1 MGPRTQ
7 SRESTLSEPS
17 RDDRARDERPASRD
31 IGHLREIL
39 RLVLPHKGVVV
50 GAFAALIVA
59 AGAMLAIGQ
68 ALRRVV
74 DYGFSSESASTL
86 DQYFLGLL
94 GVVAVLAAA
103 TFCRFFLVSWLGER
117 VVADVRNAVYR
128 HVIGL
133 SPVFFEVTRTGEV
146 LSRLTT
152 DTTLIQTVVGSSASI
167 ALRNLLLFLGGA
179 VLLVITS
186 PKLAGLTILIVP
198 VVVLPIVVF
207 GRRVRRLSRES
218 QDRLADVG
226 ALAEETLNAVRTV
239 QAFTHEDIE
248 RVHFVGRVEAAFRT
262 AIRRITARSWLTA
275 VVILLVFGTVDG
287 VLWIG
292 AKDVIGGDMTG
303 GELAA
308 FVFYAI
314 VVAGSV
320 GALSEVYGELQRA
333 AGATERLMELLAVR
347 PAITAPADPVAL
359 PEPPR
364 GRISFENV
372 TFRYP
377 ARPETA
383 ALSDFDLHVSPG
395 ERVAL
400 VGPSGAGKTTVF
412 QLLLR
417 FYDCEAGRVALDGVD
432 VRDAVPEAVR
442 GRIGLVAQEPTIF
455 AATALENIRYGRPDA
470 GLDEVREAAR
480 AAQALE
486 FIERLPSGFD
496 THLGERGQQLSGG
509 QRQRIAIARAI
520 LRNPAA
526 LLLDEATSALDT
538 ESERLVQAAL
548 EPLMAGRTTLMI
560 AHRLATVQKADRIV
574 VMEHGRVVALGTHVE
589 LMAEGG
595 LYARLATLQFDLDA
609 ERLLAAAQ

>member
-1 MGPRTQ
+1 MSQ
-7 SRESTLSEPS
+7 STSEERA
-17 RDDRARDERPASRD
+17 RDDRPSSRE

-39 RLVLPHKGVVV
+39 RFVVPHRTMLF
-50 GAFAALIVA
+50 GAFAALIFA

-74 DYGFSSESASTL
+74 DYGFSSESPTTL

-94 GVVAVLAAA
+94 GVVIVLAAA
-103 TFCRFFLVSWLGER
+103 TYCRFFLVSWIGER
-117 VVADVRNAVYR
+117 VVADVRDKVYR

-152 DTTLIQTVVGSSASI
+152 DTTLIQTVVGSSVSI
-167 ALRNLLLFLGGA
+167 ALRNALLFVGGM
-179 VLLVITS
+179 VMLVITS
-186 PKLAGLTILIVP
+186 PKLAGLTIVIVP
-198 VVVLPIVVF
+198 LVVLPIIVF

-226 ALAEETLNAVRTV
+226 AFAEETLNAVRTV
-239 QAFTHEDIE
+239 QAFTHEDID
-248 RVHFVGRVEAAFRT
+248 RARYGGRVEAAFRT
-262 AIRRITARSWLTA
+262 AIRRIAARASMTA
-275 VVILLVFGTVDG
+275 VVILFVFGAVDAI
-287 VLWIG
+287 LWIG
-292 AKDVIGGDMTG
+292 AKDVVGGGMTG

-314 VVAGSV
+314 IVAGSV

-333 AGATERLMELLAVR
+333 AGATERLMELMAVR
-347 PAITAPADPVAL
+347 AEIAAPADPVAL
-359 PEPPR
+359 PEPAR
-364 GRISFENV
+364 GDISFDGV

-383 ALSDFDLHVSPG
+383 ALSGFDLAVAPG
-395 ERVAL
+395 EHVAL

-417 FYDCEAGRVALDGVD
+417 FYDCTEGCVAFDGVD
-432 VRDAVPEAVR
+432 IRRAAPEAVR
-442 GRIGLVAQEPTIF
+442 GRIGLVAQEPVIF
-455 AATALENIRYGRPDA
+455 AASAFENIRYGRPEA
-470 GLDEVREAAR
+470 GIEEVREAAR

-486 FIERLPSGFD
+486 FIERLPEGFD
-496 THLGERGQQLSGG
+496 THFGERGQQLSGG

-520 LRNPAA
+520 LRDPAA
-526 LLLDEATSALDT
+526 LLLDEATSSLDA

-548 EPLMAGRTTLMI
+548 QPLMAGRTTLTI

-574 VMEHGRVVALGTHVE
+574 VMEHGRVVALGSHAE

-595 LYARLATLQFDLDA
+595 LYARLAALQFDVD
-609 ERLLAAAQ
+609 EVGRRAAAQ

>member
-1 MGPRTQ
+1 MSESASDERARGDRPP
-7 SRESTLSEPS
+7 SRE
-17 RDDRARDERPASRD
+17 
-31 IGHLREIL
+31 IGHLREML
-39 RLVLPHKGVVV
+39 RFVVPHKTMLL
-50 GAFAALIVA
+50 GAFAALIFA

-74 DYGFSSESASTL
+74 DYGFSSESATTL

-94 GVVAVLAAA
+94 GVVVVLAAA
-103 TFCRFFLVSWLGER
+103 TYCRFFLVSWLGER
-117 VVADVRNAVYR
+117 VVADVRNKVYR

-152 DTTLIQTVVGSSASI
+152 DTTLIQAVVGSSASI
-167 ALRNLLLFLGGA
+167 ALRNVLLFVGGM
-179 VLLVITS
+179 VMLVITS
-186 PKLAGLTILIVP
+186 PKLAGLIVLLVP
-198 VVVLPIVVF
+198 MVVLPIVVF
-207 GRRVRRLSRES
+207 GRRVRRLSRAS

-239 QAFTHEDIE
+239 QAFTHEDID
-248 RVHFVGRVEAAFRT
+248 RVQFGGRVETAFRV
-262 AIRRITARSWLTA
+262 AIRRIAARAAMTA
-275 VVILLVFGTVDG
+275 VVILLVFGAVDG
-287 VLWIG
+287 ILWIG
-292 AKDVIGGDMTG
+292 ATDVVGGGMTG

-347 PAITAPADPVAL
+347 PEITAPRDPVPL
-359 PEPPR
+359 PEPAR
-364 GRISFENV
+364 GEISFDGV

-377 ARPETA
+377 ARPETP
-383 ALSDFDLHVSPG
+383 ALSGFDLAVAPG
-395 ERVAL
+395 EHVAL

-417 FYDCEAGRVALDGVD
+417 FYDCEEGCVALDGVD
-432 VRDAVPEAVR
+432 VRRAAPQTVR
-442 GRIGLVAQEPTIF
+442 GRIGLVAQEPVIF
-455 AATALENIRYGRPDA
+455 AASAFENIRYGRPEA
-470 GLDEVREAAR
+470 SIEEVREAAR

-486 FIERLPSGFD
+486 FIEDLPKGFD
-496 THLGERGQQLSGG
+496 TDFGERGQQLSGG

-520 LRNPAA
+520 LRDPAA
-526 LLLDEATSALDT
+526 LLLDEATSALDA

-548 EPLMAGRTTLMI
+548 VPLMAGRTTLTI

-574 VMEHGRVVALGTHVE
+574 VMEHGRVVALGSHAE
-589 LMAEGG
+589 LMTEGG
-595 LYARLATLQFDLDA
+595 LYARLAALQFDIG
-609 ERLLAAAQ
+609 EEGPRAAAQ

>member
-1 MGPRTQ
+1 MSAREQLSESASDERARGDRPP
-7 SRESTLSEPS
+7 SREI
-17 RDDRARDERPASRD
+17 A
-31 IGHLREIL
+31 HLREIL
-39 RLVLPHKGVVV
+39 RFVVPHKTILL
-50 GAFAALIVA
+50 GAFAALIFA

-74 DYGFSSESASTL
+74 DYGFSSESATTL

-94 GVVAVLAAA
+94 GVVIVLAAA
-103 TFCRFFLVSWLGER
+103 TYCRFFLVSWIGER
-117 VVADVRNAVYR
+117 VVADVRNKVYR

-167 ALRNLLLFLGGA
+167 ALRNALLFVGGM
-179 VLLVITS
+179 VMLVITS
-186 PKLAGLTILIVP
+186 PKLAGLTIVIVP
-198 VVVLPIVVF
+198 LVVLPIIVF

-226 ALAEETLNAVRTV
+226 AFAEETLNAVRTV
-239 QAFTHEDIE
+239 QAFTHEDID
-248 RVHFVGRVEAAFRT
+248 RVRYGGRVEAAFRT
-262 AIRRITARSWLTA
+262 AIRRIAARASMTA
-275 VVILLVFGTVDG
+275 VVILFVFGAVDAI
-287 VLWIG
+287 LWIG
-292 AKDVIGGDMTG
+292 AKDVVGGGMTG

-333 AGATERLMELLAVR
+333 AGATERLMELLTVR
-347 PAITAPADPVAL
+347 AEIAAPRDPVPL
-359 PEPPR
+359 PEPAR
-364 GRISFENV
+364 GEISFDGV

-377 ARPETA
+377 ARPETP
-383 ALSDFDLHVSPG
+383 ALSGFDLAVAPG
-395 ERVAL
+395 EHVAL

-417 FYDCEAGRVALDGVD
+417 FYDCEEGCVALDGVD
-432 VRDAVPEAVR
+432 VRRAAPETVR
-442 GRIGLVAQEPTIF
+442 GRIGLVAQEPVIF
-455 AATALENIRYGRPDA
+455 AASAFENIRYGRPEA
-470 GLDEVREAAR
+470 TIEEVREAAR

-486 FIERLPSGFD
+486 FIEALPKGFD
-496 THLGERGQQLSGG
+496 TDFGERGQQLSGG

-520 LRNPAA
+520 LRDPAA
-526 LLLDEATSALDT
+526 LLLDEATSALDA

-548 EPLMAGRTTLMI
+548 VPLMAGRTTLTI

-574 VMEHGRVVALGTHVE
+574 VMEHGRVVALGSHAE

-595 LYARLATLQFDLDA
+595 LYARLAALQFDIG
-609 ERLLAAAQ
+609 EEGPRAAAQ

>member
-1 MGPRTQ
+1 MSESASDERVRGDRPP
-7 SRESTLSEPS
+7 SREI
-17 RDDRARDERPASRD
+17 R
-31 IGHLREIL
+31 HLREIL
-39 RLVLPHKGVVV
+39 RFVVPHKTMLL
-50 GAFAALIVA
+50 GAFAALIFAV
-59 AGAMLAIGQ
+59 GAMLAIGQ

-74 DYGFSSESASTL
+74 DYGFSSESGTTL

-94 GVVAVLAAA
+94 GVVVVLAAA
-103 TFCRFFLVSWLGER
+103 TYCRFFLVSWLGER
-117 VVADVRNAVYR
+117 VVADVRNKVYR

-152 DTTLIQTVVGSSASI
+152 DTTLIQTVVGSSVSV
-167 ALRNLLLFLGGA
+167 ALRNALLFLGG
-179 VLLVITS
+179 LVMLIITS
-186 PKLAGLTILIVP
+186 PKLAGLTVLIVP
-198 VVVLPIVVF
+198 LVVLPIIVF
-207 GRRVRRLSRES
+207 GRRVRRLSRAS

-239 QAFTHEDIE
+239 QAFTHEDID
-248 RVHFVGRVEAAFRT
+248 RVQYGGRVESAFRT
-262 AIRRITARSWLTA
+262 AVRRIAARAAMTA
-275 VVILLVFGTVDG
+275 VVILFVFGAVDG

-292 AKDVIGGDMTG
+292 AKDVVGGGMTG

-320 GALSEVYGELQRA
+320 GALSEVWGELQRA

-347 PAITAPADPVAL
+347 PEITAPRDPVPL
-359 PEPPR
+359 PEPAR
-364 GRISFENV
+364 GEISFDGV

-377 ARPETA
+377 ARPETP
-383 ALSDFDLHVSPG
+383 ALSGFDLAVAPG
-395 ERVAL
+395 EHVAL

-417 FYDCEAGRVALDGVD
+417 FYDCEEGCVALDGVD
-432 VRDAVPEAVR
+432 VRRAAPESVR
-442 GRIGLVAQEPTIF
+442 GRIGLVAQEPVIF
-455 AATALENIRYGRPDA
+455 AASAFENIRYGRPEA
-470 GLDEVREAAR
+470 SIEEVREAAR

-486 FIERLPSGFD
+486 FIEALPKGFD
-496 THLGERGQQLSGG
+496 TDSGERGQQLSGG

-520 LRNPAA
+520 LRDPAA
-526 LLLDEATSALDT
+526 LLLDEATSALDA

-548 EPLMAGRTTLMI
+548 VPLMAGRTTLTI

-574 VMEHGRVVALGTHVE
+574 VMEHGRVVALGSHAE

-595 LYARLATLQFDLDA
+595 LYARLAALQFDIG
-609 ERLLAAAQ
+609 EEGPRAAAQ

>member
-1 MGPRTQ
+1 M
-7 SRESTLSEPS
+7 SESARNE
-17 RDDRARDERPASRD
+17 RAREDRPRGKEIA
-31 IGHLREIL
+31 HLREIL
-39 RLVLPHKGVVV
+39 RFVLPHRKVLL
-50 GAFAALIVA
+50 GAFAALIFA

-74 DYGFSSESASTL
+74 DYGFSSDSASTL

-94 GVVAVLAAA
+94 GVVAALAAA
-103 TFCRFFLVSWLGER
+103 TYCRFFLVSWLGER
-117 VVADVRNAVYR
+117 VVADVRNEVYR

-167 ALRNLLLFLGGA
+167 ALRNALLFVGGM
-179 VLLVITS
+179 VMLVITS
-186 PKLAGLTILIVP
+186 PKLAGLTVLIVP
-198 VVVLPIVVF
+198 LVVLPIVIF
-207 GRRVRRLSRES
+207 GRRVRRLSRAS

-226 ALAEETLNAVRTV
+226 AYAEETLNAVRTV
-239 QAFTHEDIE
+239 QAFTHEEID
-248 RVHFVGRVEAAFRT
+248 RVEYAGRVEATFRT
-262 AIRRITARSWLTA
+262 AVRRVATRASMTAI
-275 VVILLVFGTVDG
+275 VILFVFGAVDG
-287 VLWIG
+287 ILWIG
-292 AKDVIGGDMTG
+292 AKDVVGGGMSGGD
-303 GELAA
+303 LAA

-314 VVAGSV
+314 IVAGSV

-347 PAITAPADPVAL
+347 PEIAAPDDPVTL
-359 PEPPR
+359 PEPAQ
-364 GRISFENV
+364 GRISFDGV

-383 ALSDFDLHVSPG
+383 ALSGFDLAVAPG
-395 ERVAL
+395 EHIAL

-417 FYDCEAGRVALDGVD
+417 FYDCEDGCVALDGVNI
-432 VRDAVPEAVR
+432 RRAAPEAVR
-442 GRIGLVAQEPTIF
+442 GRIGLVAQDPVIF
-455 AATALENIRYGRPDA
+455 AASALDNIRYGRPEASD
-470 GLDEVREAAR
+470 DEVHEAAR

-486 FIERLPSGFD
+486 FIERLPEGFD
-496 THLGERGQQLSGG
+496 THFGERGQQLSGG

-526 LLLDEATSALDT
+526 LLLDEATSALDA

-548 EPLMAGRTTLMI
+548 EPLMAGRTTLTI

-574 VMEHGRVVALGTHVE
+574 VLEHGRVVALGNHAK

-595 LYARLATLQFDLDA
+595 LYARLAALQFDLV
-609 ERLLAAAQ
+609 EEGPRAAAQ

>member
-1 MGPRTQ
+1 M
-7 SRESTLSEPS
+7 SES
-17 RDDRARDERPASRD
+17 DRDERARSDRPPSRN

-39 RLVLPHKGVVV
+39 RFLLPHRTVLF
-50 GAFAALIVA
+50 GAFAALIFA

-74 DYGFSSESASTL
+74 DYGFSSESADTL

-103 TFCRFFLVSWLGER
+103 TYFRFFLVSWLGER
-117 VVADVRNAVYR
+117 VVADVRNEVYR
-128 HVIGL
+128 NVIGL

-167 ALRNLLLFLGGA
+167 ALRNALLLLGGTA
-179 VLLVITS
+179 MLIITS

-198 VVVLPIVVF
+198 LVVLPIIIF
-207 GRRVRRLSRES
+207 GRRVRRLSRAS

-226 ALAEETLNAVRTV
+226 ALAEETLNAIRTV
-239 QAFTHEDIE
+239 QAFTHEDID
-248 RVHFVGRVEAAFRT
+248 RGRYRGRVEAAFRT
-262 AIRRITARSWLTA
+262 AIRRIAKRASMTAI
-275 VVILLVFGTVDG
+275 VILFVFGAVDG

-292 AKDVIGGDMTG
+292 AKDVVGGGMTG

-347 PAITAPADPVAL
+347 AEIAAPADPVPM
-359 PEPPR
+359 PEPAR
-364 GRISFENV
+364 GHISFDGV

-383 ALSDFDLHVSPG
+383 ALSGFDLEVAPG
-395 ERVAL
+395 EHVAL

-417 FYDCEAGRVALDGVD
+417 FYDCEEGCVALDGVD
-432 VRDAVPEAVR
+432 VRRAAPEAVR
-442 GRIGLVAQEPTIF
+442 GRIGLVAQDPVIF
-455 AATALENIRYGRPDA
+455 AASALDNIRYGRPDA
-470 GLDEVREAAR
+470 GTDEVREAAR

-486 FIERLPSGFD
+486 FIERLPEGFE
-496 THLGERGQQLSGG
+496 THFGERGQLLSGG

-526 LLLDEATSALDT
+526 LLLDEATSSLDA
-538 ESERLVQAAL
+538 ENERLVQAAL
-548 EPLMAGRTTLMI
+548 EPLMSGRTTLTI
-560 AHRLATVQKADRIV
+560 AHRLATVQKADRIA
-574 VMEHGRVVALGTHVE
+574 VMEHGRVVALGSHTE
-589 LMAEGG
+589 LMAEDG
-595 LYARLATLQFDLDA
+595 LYARLAALQFDVVEA
-609 ERLLAAAQ
+609 AARAAAQ

>member
-1 MGPRTQ
+1 MSESASDERARGDRPP
-7 SRESTLSEPS
+7 SRE
-17 RDDRARDERPASRD
+17 

-39 RLVLPHKGVVV
+39 RFVVPHKTMLL
-50 GAFAALIVA
+50 GAFAALIFA

-74 DYGFSSESASTL
+74 DYGFSSESATTL

-94 GVVAVLAAA
+94 GVVVVLAAA
-103 TFCRFFLVSWLGER
+103 TYCRFFLVSWLGER
-117 VVADVRNAVYR
+117 VVADVRNKVYR

-152 DTTLIQTVVGSSASI
+152 DTTLIQAVVGSSASI
-167 ALRNLLLFLGGA
+167 ALRNVLLFVGGM
-179 VLLVITS
+179 VMLVITS
-186 PKLAGLTILIVP
+186 PKLAGLIVLLVP
-198 VVVLPIVVF
+198 MVVLPIVVF
-207 GRRVRRLSRES
+207 GRRVRRLSRAS

-239 QAFTHEDIE
+239 QAFTHEDID
-248 RVHFVGRVEAAFRT
+248 RVQFGGRVETAFRV
-262 AIRRITARSWLTA
+262 AIRRIAARAAMTA
-275 VVILLVFGTVDG
+275 VVILLVFGAVDG
-287 VLWIG
+287 ILWIG
-292 AKDVIGGDMTG
+292 ATDVVGGGMTG

-347 PAITAPADPVAL
+347 PEITAPRDPVPL
-359 PEPPR
+359 PEPAR
-364 GRISFENV
+364 GEISFDGV

-377 ARPETA
+377 ARPETP
-383 ALSDFDLHVSPG
+383 ALSGFDLAVAPG
-395 ERVAL
+395 EHVAL

-417 FYDCEAGRVALDGVD
+417 FYDCEEGCVALDGVD
-432 VRDAVPEAVR
+432 VRRAAPQTVR
-442 GRIGLVAQEPTIF
+442 GRIGLVAQEPVIF
-455 AATALENIRYGRPDA
+455 AASAFENIRYGRPEA
-470 GLDEVREAAR
+470 SIEEVREAAR

-486 FIERLPSGFD
+486 FIEDLPKGFD
-496 THLGERGQQLSGG
+496 TDFGERGQQLSGG

-520 LRNPAA
+520 LRDPAA
-526 LLLDEATSALDT
+526 LLLDEATSALDA

-548 EPLMAGRTTLMI
+548 VPLMAGRTTLTI

-574 VMEHGRVVALGTHVE
+574 VMEHGRVVALGSHAE
-589 LMAEGG
+589 LMTEGG
-595 LYARLATLQFDLDA
+595 LYARLAALQFDIG
-609 ERLLAAAQ
+609 EEGPRAAAQ

>member
-538 ESERLVQAAL
+538 ESERLVKAAL

-609 ERLLAAAQ
+609 ERPLAAAQ

>member
-1 MGPRTQ
+1 M
-7 SRESTLSEPS
+7 STLSETA

-39 RLVLPHKGVVV
+39 RLVLPHKLVVL
-50 GAFAALIVA
+50 GALVALIVA

-74 DYGFSSESASTL
+74 DYGFSSEGASTL
-86 DQYFLGLL
+86 NQYFLGLL

-117 VVADVRNAVYR
+117 VVADIRNAVYR

-146 LSRLTT
+146 LSRLGT

-167 ALRNLLLFLGGA
+167 ALRNALLFLGGA
-179 VLLVITS
+179 ALLVITS

-198 VVVLPIVVF
+198 IVVLPIVVF
-207 GRRVRRLSRES
+207 GRRVRRLSRAS
-218 QDRLADVG
+218 QDRLADVS

-239 QAFTHEDIE
+239 QAFTHEEID
-248 RVHFVGRVEAAFRT
+248 RVQYGARVEAAFRT
-262 AIRRITARSWLTA
+262 AIRRVTARSWLTA

-303 GELAA
+303 GQLAA

-314 VVAGSV
+314 VVSGSV
-320 GALSEVYGELQRA
+320 GALSEVWGELQRA

-347 PAITAPADPVAL
+347 PEITAPAQPVAL

-364 GRISFENV
+364 GRITFADV

-377 ARPETA
+377 ARPETV
-383 ALSDFDLHVSPG
+383 ALSGFDLDVAPG

-417 FYDCEAGRVALDGVD
+417 FYDCESGRVALDDVD
-432 VRDAVPEAVR
+432 VRDTEPEALR
-442 GRIGLVAQEPTIF
+442 RRIGLVAQEPTIF
-455 AATALENIRYGRPDA
+455 ASTALDNIRYGRPDA
-470 GLDEVREAAR
+470 DLDEVREAAR

-486 FIERLPSGFD
+486 FIERLPSGFN

-520 LRNPAA
+520 LRNPAV

-548 EPLMAGRTTLMI
+548 EPLMAGRATLMI

-574 VMEHGRVVALGTHVE
+574 VMEHGRVVALGSHAE

-595 LYARLATLQFDLDA
+595 LYSRLATLQFYLDA
-609 ERLLAAAQ
+609 ERPLAAAQ

>member
-1 MGPRTQ
+1 MSESARDARAREDRPR
-7 SRESTLSEPS
+7 SREI
-17 RDDRARDERPASRD
+17 A
-31 IGHLREIL
+31 HLREIL
-39 RLVLPHKGVVV
+39 RFVLPHRKVLL
-50 GAFAALIVA
+50 GAFAALILA

-74 DYGFSSESASTL
+74 DYGFSSESANTL

-94 GVVAVLAAA
+94 GVVAALAAA
-103 TFCRFFLVSWLGER
+103 TYCRFFLVSWLGER
-117 VVADVRNAVYR
+117 VVADVRNEVYR

-167 ALRNLLLFLGGA
+167 ALRNALLFLGGM
-179 VLLVITS
+179 VMLVITS

-198 VVVLPIVVF
+198 LVVLPIVIF
-207 GRRVRRLSRES
+207 GRRVRRLSRAS

-226 ALAEETLNAVRTV
+226 AFAEETLNAVRTV
-239 QAFTHEDIE
+239 QAFTHENID
-248 RVHFVGRVEAAFRT
+248 RAKYGGRVEAVFRT
-262 AIRRITARSWLTA
+262 AVRRIATRASMTAI
-275 VVILLVFGTVDG
+275 VILFVFGAVDAI
-287 VLWIG
+287 LWIG
-292 AKDVIGGDMTG
+292 AKDVVGGGMTG
-303 GELAA
+303 GDLAA

-314 VVAGSV
+314 MVAGSV

-347 PAITAPADPVAL
+347 AEITAPADPVAL
-359 PEPPR
+359 PEPSA
-364 GRISFENV
+364 GHIAFEDV

-383 ALSDFDLHVSPG
+383 ALSGFDLAVAPG
-395 ERVAL
+395 EHVAL

-417 FYDCEAGRVALDGVD
+417 FYDCETGRVALDGVD
-432 VRDAVPEAVR
+432 VRSAVPEAVR
-442 GRIGLVAQEPTIF
+442 GRIGLVAQEPVIF
-455 AATALENIRYGRPDA
+455 AASAFENIRYGRPEA
-470 GLDEVREAAR
+470 GIGEVREAAR

-486 FIERLPSGFD
+486 FIERLPDGFD
-496 THLGERGQQLSGG
+496 THFGERGQQLSGG

-526 LLLDEATSALDT
+526 LLLDEATSALDA

-548 EPLMAGRTTLMI
+548 EPLMAGRTTLTI

-574 VMEHGRVVALGTHVE
+574 VMEHGRVVALGIHAE

-595 LYARLATLQFDLDA
+595 LYARLAALQFDLGQ
-609 ERLLAAAQ
+609 EGSLAAAQ

>member
-117 VVADVRNAVYR
+117 VVADVRNAVYS

-496 THLGERGQQLSGG
+496 THLCERGQQLSGG

-609 ERLLAAAQ
+609 ERPLAAAQ

>member
-1 MGPRTQ
+1 MSESASDERARGDRPP
-7 SRESTLSEPS
+7 SRE
-17 RDDRARDERPASRD
+17 

-39 RLVLPHKGVVV
+39 RFVVPHKTMLL
-50 GAFAALIVA
+50 GAFAALIFAV
-59 AGAMLAIGQ
+59 GAMLAIGQ

-74 DYGFSSESASTL
+74 DYGFSSESATTL

-94 GVVAVLAAA
+94 GVVVVLAAA
-103 TFCRFFLVSWLGER
+103 TYCRFFLVSWLGER
-117 VVADVRNAVYR
+117 VVADVRNKVYR

-152 DTTLIQTVVGSSASI
+152 DTTLIQAVVGSSASI
-167 ALRNLLLFLGGA
+167 ALRNVLLFVGGM
-179 VLLVITS
+179 VMLVITS
-186 PKLAGLTILIVP
+186 PKLAGLIVLLVP
-198 VVVLPIVVF
+198 MVVLPIVVF
-207 GRRVRRLSRES
+207 GRRVRRLSRAS

-239 QAFTHEDIE
+239 QAFTHEDID
-248 RVHFVGRVEAAFRT
+248 RVQFGGRVETAFRV
-262 AIRRITARSWLTA
+262 AIRRIAARAAMTA
-275 VVILLVFGTVDG
+275 VVILLVFGAVDG
-287 VLWIG
+287 ILWIG
-292 AKDVIGGDMTG
+292 ATDVVGGGMTG

-347 PAITAPADPVAL
+347 PEITAPRDPVPL
-359 PEPPR
+359 PEPAR
-364 GRISFENV
+364 GEISFDGV

-377 ARPETA
+377 ARPETP
-383 ALSDFDLHVSPG
+383 ALSGFDLAVAPG
-395 ERVAL
+395 EHVAL

-417 FYDCEAGRVALDGVD
+417 FYDCEEGCVALDGVD
-432 VRDAVPEAVR
+432 VRRAAPQTVR
-442 GRIGLVAQEPTIF
+442 GRIGLVAQEPVIF
-455 AATALENIRYGRPDA
+455 AASAFENIRYGRPEA
-470 GLDEVREAAR
+470 SIEEVREAAR

-486 FIERLPSGFD
+486 FIEDLPKGFD
-496 THLGERGQQLSGG
+496 TDFGERGQQLSGG

-520 LRNPAA
+520 LRDPAA
-526 LLLDEATSALDT
+526 LLLDEATSALDA

-548 EPLMAGRTTLMI
+548 VPLMAGRTTLTI

-574 VMEHGRVVALGTHVE
+574 VMEHGRVVALGSHAE
-589 LMAEGG
+589 LMTEGG
-595 LYARLATLQFDLDA
+595 LYARLAALQFDIG
-609 ERLLAAAQ
+609 EEGPRAAAQ